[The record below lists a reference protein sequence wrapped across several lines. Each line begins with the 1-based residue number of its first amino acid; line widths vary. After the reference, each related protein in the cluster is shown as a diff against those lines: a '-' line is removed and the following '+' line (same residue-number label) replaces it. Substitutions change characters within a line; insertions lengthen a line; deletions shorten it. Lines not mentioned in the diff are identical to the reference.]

1 MVIFSSVFSG
11 VQKHPKTTKLVIL
24 VVNLF
29 DYTTA
34 TDSKVSWDWV
44 EAATNTF
51 GVLEPHFVCAIT
63 G

>member
-1 MVIFSSVFSG
+1 MG
-11 VQKHPKTTKLVIL
+11 KVIL
-24 VVNLF
+24 GVNWF

-51 GVLEPHFVCAIT
+51 GALGPSLGSTPE
-63 G
+63 

>member
-1 MVIFSSVFSG
+1 MSSA
-11 VQKHPKTTKLVIL
+11 KTSFAS
-24 VVNLF
+24 F

-51 GVLEPHFVCAIT
+51 GALGPHFVCAIT